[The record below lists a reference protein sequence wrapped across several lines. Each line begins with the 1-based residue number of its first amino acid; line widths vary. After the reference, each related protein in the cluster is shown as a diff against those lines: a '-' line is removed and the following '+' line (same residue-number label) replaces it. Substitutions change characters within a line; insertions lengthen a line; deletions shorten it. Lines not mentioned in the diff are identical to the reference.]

1 MTFQRFKGQGP
12 IPGYAPDEE
21 DGRHPLRHP
30 AGYLAGEAL
39 AQAVNVALALEMPL
53 LVTGEPGTGKTQ
65 LGYRMAA
72 ELGLGRPLRF
82 DTKSSS
88 QAVDLFYQFDS
99 VRQFAQ
105 SQLNAAARQPLPE
118 ASEFLEIR
126 PLGRAILES
135 LAPGEV
141 AAKLGPRLVR
151 HPHARRSLVLIDEI
165 DKAPRDFPNDLLN
178 QIENLQFTLHEL
190 GNLTFQASRDF
201 APVILIT
208 SNSEKQLPEPFL
220 RRCVYHHIEFPRTE
234 QELSRILDLRL
245 QKLALKGRPAYGEL
259 VRWFF
264 ALRADVTLAK
274 KPSTSELLDWLRV
287 LHLAGLNLERPIEE
301 QRATLKHCLGSLLKM
316 QQDIE
321 LVTARLDAAG
331 TPLLRDDGRR

>member
-1 MTFQRFKGQGP
+1 MTFDRFKGQGP
-12 IPGYAPDEE
+12 IPGYEPDEE
-21 DGRHPLRHP
+21 DQRHPLRNP
-30 AGYLAGEAL
+30 NGYRAGEAL

-88 QAVDLFYQFDS
+88 QAMDLFYQFDS

-105 SQLNAAARQPLPE
+105 SQLNAAARQALPE

-135 LAPGEV
+135 LEPQAV
-141 AAKLGPRLVR
+141 AGTLGPRLVR
-151 HPHARRSLVLIDEI
+151 HPHPRRSLVLIDEI

-190 GNLTFQASRDF
+190 GNQTFQASRDF

-220 RRCVYHHIEFPRTE
+220 RRCVYHHIEFPQDE
-234 QELSRILDLRL
+234 QALGEILGSRLRQL
-245 QKLALKGRPAYGEL
+245 EFEGSPAYAEL

-264 ALRADVTLAK
+264 ALRKDVTLAK

-287 LHLAGLNLERPIEE
+287 LHQAGLDKARPIEE
-301 QRATLKHCLGSLLKM
+301 QRATLKGCLGSLLKM

-321 LVTARLDAAG
+321 RVTARLDDRH
-331 TPLLRDDGRR
+331 TRLL